1 MYIYNKIHLVIY
13 SMQLNKAFEQISFD
27 MSKLIIYSI
36 LYLKFKILKS

>member
-27 MSKLIIYSI
+27 MSKLIYSI